1 MSKTANSKNL
11 QQNNWAKIIKAI
23 RAPHV
28 TEKATLQS
36 EKMQYTFKVPKE
48 ANKILIKQAL
58 GDLYG
63 KKVTQIRTINVK
75 RKARGK
81 TARRASGFRPGY
93 KKAIVG
99 FEKGAKIDIFANK

>member
-1 MSKTANSKNL
+1 MNKTDNSKKL

-23 RAPHV
+23 KAPHV

-36 EKMQYTFKVPKE
+36 ENMQYSFKVPKQ

-58 GDLYG
+58 EDLYG
-63 KKVTQIRTINVK
+63 KKVAQIKTINVK

-81 TARRASGFRPGY
+81 TARRASGFRSGY
-93 KKAIVG
+93 KKAIVS
-99 FEKGAKIDIFANK
+99 FAKGAKIDIFANK